1 MEELTFC
8 VDDKRI
14 RHSVCISSLL
24 SPHIA
29 YGELIVGC
37 CMECDPRSLPAF
49 ECKLVYAN
57 QFIKHFY
64 FGPPSLTTV
73 LIEELIA

>member
-49 ECKLVYAN
+49 
-57 QFIKHFY
+57 
-64 FGPPSLTTV
+64 
-73 LIEELIA
+73 